1 MNPSAVLAKHS
12 KGDTIPFF
20 FTATLPHTTYP
31 GRHTGPVWQVA
42 WAHPKFGH
50 ILASCSYDGKVI
62 IWKEQQPA
70 SAGWAKI
77 KEHSLHTASG
87 LSHPVRPARSANIK
101 HRCFSQLGV
110 VGSPRARSH
119 PRLCLFRRQDLRP
132 HFQRCGVSTV
142 DWTASSPSLT
152 GPNMFR

>member
-1 MNPSAVLAKHS
+1 VNSGLIYLHARHS
-12 KGDTIPFF
+12 
-20 FTATLPHTTYP
+20 
-31 GRHTGPVWQVA
+31 GPVWQVA

-87 LSHPVRPARSANIK
+87 AFLL
-101 HRCFSQLGV
+101 FQL
-110 VGSPRARSH
+110 
-119 PRLCLFRRQDLRP
+119 
-132 HFQRCGVSTV
+132 
-142 DWTASSPSLT
+142 
-152 GPNMFR
+152 